1 MRNKEEREADRERK
15 NQTFTQFTI
24 LCEGGLRVETGI
36 IVTGNRDL

>member
-24 LCEGGLRVETGI
+24 LCEGTEGGDRDHRDKEQGL
-36 IVTGNRDL
+36 